1 MIEKESAE
9 VEAASK
15 IVRED
20 EAVANAKAA
29 ESQALKDECES
40 ELAEA
45 LPALEAALAALNTLK
60 VSRISWGLRCFS
72 VCNMTRHFPYKQRCF
87 VSITARWDII

>member
-60 VSRISWGLRCFS
+60 VCIFS
-72 VCNMTRHFPYKQRCF
+72 KIVIICKYVRTQAYKF
-87 VSITARWDII
+87 ADLDKTLD